1 IAGVSSI
8 IRIVGIAGDLRR
20 LWSANNSSTRHA
32 EHYATIWMS
41 RRKSR
46 SGEQSALEYFPVVL
60 KIWCPR
66 LRVFADIVV
75 TAQAHRIH
83 EVRRGLECGHLLGAE
98 RPALAQEALRRSRRE
113 RCQIGGVDRA

>member
-1 IAGVSSI
+1 SWRPQAH
-8 IRIVGIAGDLRR
+8 

-83 EVRRGLECGHLLGAE
+83 EVPRGFESGD
-98 RPALAQEALRRSRRE
+98 RPAWQTQALRRGRGE
-113 RCQIGGVDRA
+113 RCQRGGVDRA